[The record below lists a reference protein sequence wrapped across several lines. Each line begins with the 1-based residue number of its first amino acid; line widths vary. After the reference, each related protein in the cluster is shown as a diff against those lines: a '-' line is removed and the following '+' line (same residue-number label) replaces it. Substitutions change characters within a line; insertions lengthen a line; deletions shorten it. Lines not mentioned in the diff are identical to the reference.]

1 MGNELYLY
9 IAIGVIAIAVLLL
22 GIRFYLKNKKPK
34 QKVLA
39 KSGVDIE
46 HLLSALGGSGN
57 IKEISSS
64 MSKVTVEL
72 KEPKVIEAEKI
83 KALGASGIV
92 QNENKVSMIF
102 GKTSQAIENE
112 MKAKV

>member
-9 IAIGVIAIAVLLL
+9 IALGVIAAALLLL

-34 QKVLA
+34 QKAIA
-39 KSGVDIE
+39 KSGVNIDE
-46 HLLSALGGSGN
+46 LLSALGGNGN
-57 IKEISSS
+57 IQAISSS

-72 KEPKVIEAEKI
+72 KDSKVIEAEKI

>member
-9 IAIGVIAIAVLLL
+9 IALGVIAAALFLL

-34 QKVLA
+34 QKAIA
-39 KSGVDIE
+39 KSGVNIDE
-46 HLLSALGGSGN
+46 LLSALGGNAN
-57 IKEISSS
+57 IQAISSS

-72 KEPKVIEAEKI
+72 KDSKVIEAEKI

-112 MKAKV
+112 MKVKV